1 MRTEMAN
8 TTSALTSKAQ
18 KELAARMAAEAE
30 AEALRLNMG
39 GMKQHMA
46 KTAAELERERQT
58 AAAMK
63 DRVNKLNANFI
74 QTSDQLRSTTTELS
88 SKLQREAAAR
98 AAAEVEAE
106 SSRLGL
112 GNMSQ
117 QMAKTAAELEK
128 ERNVAQEMKSRVVAL
143 NKTYMENGEEGAGRS
158 VHAVLCRGVAAT
170 MPCHA
175 TVDCDGVTSLHA
187 CCLPESACG

>member
-74 QTSDQLRSTTTELS
+74 QTSECGGLLALHAPPPLLLSFAKQLLICHSAS
-88 SKLQREAAAR
+88 
-98 AAAEVEAE
+98 
-106 SSRLGL
+106 
-112 GNMSQ
+112 
-117 QMAKTAAELEK
+117 
-128 ERNVAQEMKSRVVAL
+128 
-143 NKTYMENGEEGAGRS
+143 
-158 VHAVLCRGVAAT
+158 AVLCCTSCSPFGQ
-170 MPCHA
+170 PC
-175 TVDCDGVTSLHA
+175 
-187 CCLPESACG
+187 